1 MAEYHFR
8 RALAINNVS
17 SVLRCYLSMA
27 LHSQNDDNKSFE
39 ALDVL
44 IQACKVDPKNPQV
57 CQILN
62 DYVIYYAKIYYN
74 WNKEQCCL
82 ECHNINALIIVIFF
96 AVAFL
101 SHYKWHLMRS
111 LCIFILF
118 SQHYALRHT
127 VHSS

>member
-8 RALAINNVS
+8 RALGINSVS

-57 CQILN
+57 C
-62 DYVIYYAKIYYN
+62 
-74 WNKEQCCL
+74 
-82 ECHNINALIIVIFF
+82 
-96 AVAFL
+96 
-101 SHYKWHLMRS
+101 
-111 LCIFILF
+111 
-118 SQHYALRHT
+118 
-127 VHSS
+127 